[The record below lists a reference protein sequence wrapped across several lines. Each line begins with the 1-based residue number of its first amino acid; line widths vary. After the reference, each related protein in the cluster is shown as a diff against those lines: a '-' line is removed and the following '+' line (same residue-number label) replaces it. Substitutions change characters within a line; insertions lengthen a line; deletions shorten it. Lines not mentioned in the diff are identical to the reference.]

1 MHAASSG
8 QIRDLVGLHVYTRG
22 GSEASMSRP
31 RLAPQILDPLISEVA
46 IVSRLGRS
54 VPSCAGGCMKSLRL
68 TLLIASVV
76 SGLSTESYR
85 SESALMDDAC
95 SAAHRMTE
103 RQKAYGKVHEEYFL
117 VVGE

>member
-1 MHAASSG
+1 
-8 QIRDLVGLHVYTRG
+8 
-22 GSEASMSRP
+22 MSRP
-31 RLAPQILDPLISEVA
+31 RLAPQVLDPLISEVA

-85 SESALMDDAC
+85 GES
-95 SAAHRMTE
+95 HRMTE
-103 RQKAYGKVHEEYFL
+103 RQKACGKVHEEYFL